1 MVFGAVK
8 AKLSHRES
16 LAMAEVGIR
25 KEEVILGF
33 YRF

>member
-8 AKLSHRES
+8 DKVSRCETLS
-16 LAMAEVGIR
+16 MAEVGIW

-33 YRF
+33 NGF